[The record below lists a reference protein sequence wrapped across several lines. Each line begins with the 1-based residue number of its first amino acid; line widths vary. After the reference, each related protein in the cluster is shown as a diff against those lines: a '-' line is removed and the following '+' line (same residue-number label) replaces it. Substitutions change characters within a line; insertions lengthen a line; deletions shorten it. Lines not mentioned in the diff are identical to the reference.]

1 MDKLRQ
7 LAIVSRNRIH
17 QRFVSGDLTPEPMGV
32 QPVFDEPLP
41 GGVPFD
47 QLVKVS
53 GPRIGV
59 DLLSNLTDLGVVQ
72 KQGRLGTIRARYR
85 ESRLL
90 AAWCRMRTCGFCEG
104 CVVRFAEFAGH
115 DGLGR
120 ATR

>member
-1 MDKLRQ
+1 MTNARPNILLACNNHVRQECLDKGDLEMDKLRQ

-17 QRFVSGDLTPEPMGV
+17 QRFVSSDLTPEPMGV
-32 QPVFDEPLP
+32 RPVFDEPLP

-72 KQGRLGTIRARYR
+72 KQGA
-85 ESRLL
+85 
-90 AAWCRMRTCGFCEG
+90 
-104 CVVRFAEFAGH
+104 
-115 DGLGR
+115 
-120 ATR
+120 